1 MAERDQEHNGK
12 PDDLN
17 GDGDIDESDRVQ
29 LPATTVI
36 SDAHPSGL
44 LVHAFTFRREAKR
57 LVSDYRGDAAAEYK
71 KFFEMGVDGVFSDFP
86 DTALA
91 ARRR

>member
-1 MAERDQEHNGK
+1 M
-12 PDDLN
+12 
-17 GDGDIDESDRVQ
+17 
-29 LPATTVI
+29 
-36 SDAHPSGL
+36 
-44 LVHAFTFRREAKR
+44 HAFTFRSEAKR
-57 LVSDYRGDAAAEYK
+57 LLPDYCGDAAAEYK